1 MKRIAVL
8 VAMVVVFAAGGV
20 LLTRRNAGE
29 GPAQGGGATPAAA
42 QGKGEAPKGPQPVPI
57 TASVALARDMRQ
69 ILEVTGSLKT
79 DQDVQIGA
87 RLAGKVAL
95 VTVKEA
101 DRVTRGQVLVRLDD
115 RELRAQLDRARA
127 ILASSNA
134 KLSLAKNQ
142 STWKDAS
149 AKADYERAQA
159 SLSAAR
165 ARLQQALT
173 NEQITDV
180 DTRKRVETASS
191 GVRVAKERL
200 SIVSDLTRKQDLRQ
214 AELVVEQAIARLGQA
229 KVDMENARQM
239 HERREKLFK
248 QDAIAR
254 EEVDEALRN
263 HKATE
268 AQVRVA
274 ESEVAVV
281 REKVALAKEGS
292 RSEEIRIAQGQL
304 AAAERAL
311 EVAKS
316 EESKREVAAEEVLAT
331 RAMVAQA
338 EAAVASAKAGLVQSS
353 MSLDEIAGA
362 RAAMQQATADI
373 AFYNAQLSDLTIRAP
388 VSGVIS
394 HQSVNV
400 GEMVTPTS
408 NLMTLVALET
418 VYFEAQVPELE
429 ISMVKPGAAATVTVD
444 AMPGKKMT
452 GSVREVI
459 PVADRSSRAFRV
471 RIAVI
476 GSSAQLP
483 ANGYARARVDVGA
496 RRGATAVAKQALLT
510 EAGDKYVW
518 LVAEGGGG
526 QLTARRQVVQAGL
539 VDERYVEILG
549 GLNVG
554 QRVIVAGSPAIID
567 GTPIEISTK

>member
-8 VAMVVVFAAGGV
+8 IAMVVVFAVGGV
-20 LLTRRNAGE
+20 TLTRQNAGE

-42 QGKGEAPKGPQPVPI
+42 QGQSGAPKGPQPVPV
-57 TASVALARDMRQ
+57 TAAAALSRDMRQ

-115 RELRAQLDRARA
+115 RELRAQIARARA
-127 ILASSNA
+127 IHASSQA
-134 KLSLAKNQ
+134 KLSLARNQ

-159 SLSAAR
+159 SLASAK

-173 NEQITDV
+173 NEKITDV
-180 DTRKRVETASS
+180 DTRKRVETANS
-191 GVRVAKERL
+191 GVRVATERL

-214 AELVVEQAIARLGQA
+214 AELAVEQAQARLGQA
-229 KVDMENARQM
+229 KVDMENSRQM

-263 HKATE
+263 HKAME

-274 ESEVAVV
+274 EADVSVAK
-281 REKVALAKEGS
+281 EKVALAKEGS
-292 RSEEIRIAQGQL
+292 RGEEIRIAQGQL
-304 AAAERAL
+304 AAAQRAL
-311 EVAKS
+311 EVAQS
-316 EESKREVAAEEVLAT
+316 EERKRDVAAEEVSAARAT
-331 RAMVAQA
+331 LLQA

-353 MSLDEIAGA
+353 ISLDDIAAA

-394 HQSVNV
+394 NQSVNV
-400 GEMVTPTS
+400 GEMVTPSST
-408 NLMTLVALET
+408 LMTLVALDT

-429 ISMVKPGAAATVTVD
+429 ISLVKPGATATVTVD
-444 AMPGKKMT
+444 ALPGKKLT

-471 RIAVI
+471 RIAVL
-476 GSSAQLP
+476 GNTAQLP

-496 RRGATAVAKQALLT
+496 RPGTTVIAKEAVLT

-518 LVAEGGGG
+518 LVAEDEGGA
-526 QLTARRQVVQAGL
+526 LIAKRQVIETGL
-539 VDERYVEILG
+539 VDDRYAEILG
-549 GLNVG
+549 GLAVG

-567 GTPIEISTK
+567 GTPIEVSTK